1 VGERA
6 SPCWTPPAPAR
17 HDSQIAAS
25 RFFVDLTPLRISP
38 DYRRLYTGQA
48 ISFLGRQLT
57 LVAAP
62 IQAYDLTGSSV
73 TVGLL
78 GLAQLPPLLVGS
90 LLGGSLADAYD
101 RRRLM
106 LIAQVV
112 LLTCSVGLAL
122 NAQHGYGHLWPLYL
136 LTAAQAGLSGI
147 DSPTR
152 NAATPGLV
160 GDENI
165 TAAAALNQILYQ
177 VGGVTGPAVAGIL
190 IARVGLAAAY
200 WCDVACFVLAIVQLL
215 RLRPL
220 PPEGGGRRA
229 GMASVVE
236 GLRFLRG
243 RKALQGTF
251 VIDVNAMVFGMPK
264 ALFPALGET
273 VFGGGA
279 QTVGLLYAAPGVG
292 ALIGAVASG
301 WTNRVRRPGRAVLWA
316 VVVWGAATAGFAITA
331 SLPVALVLLAIA
343 GAGDVVSAVFRNTI
357 LLLSVP
363 DNLRGRLSAV
373 HIAVVTGGPRLGD
386 AESGGV
392 AGALGPQ
399 LSAVTGGLACIVGV
413 AVIAVLMPELG
424 RWTHAQAAAELAEL
438 HAAAGSAGDG
448 PDPAGIDPVGMEP
461 VGIDATTN
469 APGEDDARDD
479 CTR

>member
-1 VGERA
+1 V
-6 SPCWTPPAPAR
+6 
-17 HDSQIAAS
+17 IAAS

-78 GLAQLPPLLVGS
+78 GLAQLPPLLIGS
-90 LLGGSLADAYD
+90 LLGGSLADTYD

-112 LLTCSVGLAL
+112 LLACSVGLAL
-122 NAQHGYGHLWPLYL
+122 NAGGGYGHLWPLFL

-160 GDENI
+160 GNENI

-177 VGGVTGPAVAGIL
+177 VGGVTGPAVAGVL
-190 IARVGLAAAY
+190 IGQVGLAAAY
-200 WCDVACFVLAIVQLL
+200 WCDVACFVVAIVQLL

-220 PPEGGGRRA
+220 PPEGAGRGV
-229 GMASVVE
+229 GMASVGE

-251 VIDVNAMVFGMPK
+251 VIDINAMVFGMPR
-264 ALFPALGET
+264 ALFPALGT
-273 VFGGGA
+273 SLGGA
-279 QTVGLLYAAPGVG
+279 TYVGLLYAAPGAGALVG
-292 ALIGAVASG
+292 AATSG
-301 WTNRVRRPGRAVLWA
+301 WVTRIDRQGRAVVVA
-316 VVVWGAATAGFAITA
+316 VIAWGAAIAAFGFVHW
-331 SLPVALVLLAIA
+331 LPLALLLLALA
-343 GAGDVVSAVFRNTI
+343 GAADVISAVFRNTI
-357 LLLSVP
+357 LQLSAP
-363 DNLRGRLSAV
+363 DRLRGRLSAV
-373 HIAVVTGGPRLGD
+373 HIAVVTSGPRLGD
-386 AESGGV
+386 FE
-392 AGALGPQ
+392 AGAVA
-399 LSAVTGGLACIVGV
+399 AVATPEIAVVSGGLACIAGAV
-413 AVIAVLMPELG
+413 VIARLMPD
-424 RWTHAQAAAELAEL
+424 LAGWRLSE
-438 HAAAGSAGDG
+438 HRGTS
-448 PDPAGIDPVGMEP
+448 PSV
-461 VGIDATTN
+461 AT
-469 APGEDDARDD
+469 
-479 CTR
+479 